1 MLVKSPASCL
11 GAAAGGGGSTGLV
24 LGALPRGGAGKEDVL
39 PEGCGGA
46 WNMRVKSP
54 GSCLGA
60 AAGGGGGFRF
70 PGIGNISVGSPVAVG
85 F

>member
-1 MLVKSPASCL
+1 MRVKSPGSCL
-11 GAAAGGGGSTGLV
+11 GAATDGGGSAGLDS
-24 LGALPRGGAGKEDVL
+24 GALARGGAGKEEVL

-54 GSCLGA
+54 GSSFFA
-60 AAGGGGGFRF
+60 ATGGGGFSF
-70 PGIGNISVGSPVAVG
+70 PGIGNISVGSPAAVG